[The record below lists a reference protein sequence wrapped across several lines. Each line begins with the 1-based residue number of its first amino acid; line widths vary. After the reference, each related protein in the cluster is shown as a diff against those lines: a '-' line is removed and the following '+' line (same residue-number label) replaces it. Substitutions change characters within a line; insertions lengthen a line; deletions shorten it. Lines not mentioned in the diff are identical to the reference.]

1 MLLQRITGRT
11 GGRVQKLARCFSSQ
25 STTFEFPD
33 AFEFHKVPEDQQPER
48 SLTITK
54 DDALKLFDQMA
65 TVRRMEVANDAL
77 YKQRM
82 IRGFCHLYDGQ
93 EAVAT
98 GMEAAM
104 TKQDHLITAYRC
116 HGQQYL
122 RGDTLESIFA
132 ELMGKETGCSRG
144 KGGSMHLYYSE
155 GNFWG
160 GNGIVGAQIPI
171 GAGLAFANKYKK
183 DGGVSFA
190 LMGDGAANQG
200 QVYEAANMAKLWDL
214 PCAFVVENNTYG
226 MGTSVERAAANTK
239 FYTRGDYVPGIRV
252 DGMDVFA
259 CQKACE
265 WARDWM
271 ASGKGPLFMEF
282 MTYRYHGHSMSDPG
296 TTYRT
301 RDEVSGV
308 RKARDCIQLVKSKI
322 VDAGWATEKELK
334 AEEKRIRGEVN
345 QAVEVAKAQKELDFD
360 ELWEDIYVGKQPP
373 FIRMCDHAK
382 SKKFA

>member
-1 MLLQRITGRT
+1 MLLQR
-11 GGRVQKLARCFSSQ
+11 LAGSRSSVRQLTRCFSSQ
-25 STTFEFPD
+25 STATFEFAD
-33 AFEFHKVPEDQQPER
+33 AFDFHKVPEDEQPER
-48 SLTITK
+48 TLTTTK
-54 DDALKLFDQMA
+54 EHAMHLFDQM
-65 TVRRMEVANDAL
+65 TTIRRMEIANDAL
-77 YKQRM
+77 YKQRE

-93 EAVAT
+93 EAIAT

-104 TKQDHLITAYRC
+104 EKQDHLITAYRC

-122 RGDTLESIFA
+122 RGDTLESIFG

-160 GNGIVGAQIPI
+160 GNGIVGAQVPI
-171 GAGLAFANKYKK
+171 GAGLAFANKYNK

-200 QVYEAANMAKLWDL
+200 QVFEAANMAKLWDL

-226 MGTSVERAAANTK
+226 MGTSSDRASANPD

-259 CQKACE
+259 VQKACE

-271 ASGKGPLFMEF
+271 TSGKGPLFMEF

-308 RKARDCIQLVKSKI
+308 RKNRDCLQQIKDKI
-322 VDAGWATEKELK
+322 TSAGWATDKELK
-334 AEEKRIRGEVN
+334 AVEKRIRGDVN
-345 QAVEVAKAQKELDFD
+345 TAVASAKAEKELDFD

-373 FIRMCDHAK
+373 FIRMCDHSK
-382 SKKFA
+382 SKSFA